1 MSNPSEIDPISPE
14 EASERLDAALA
25 PYLED
30 GWEVRVRHDYMA
42 RLTRGEHNLDFYVD
56 LLGEVEIEEKPLTP
70 GQESGRLVAWIFL
83 ILAFFLVLAAA
94 SALGWLR

>member
-1 MSNPSEIDPISPE
+1 MTLAVLYQDALGPDRLEGAIDILLE
-14 EASERLDAALA
+14 LVAA
-25 PYLED
+25 YC
-30 GWEVRVRHDYMA
+30 
-42 RLTRGEHNLDFYVD
+42 
-56 LLGEVEIEEKPLTP
+56 LGEVEIEEKPLTP